1 MARKRRQ
8 PQPDDTKLQLEQIA
22 KADDE
27 RREVPEGETEDQ
39 RIERQSA
46 LLRPELRARVDASIV
61 AIGEQVPGLTAVE
74 TAKFLATRAGRDA
87 LKQGKVA
94 LARVDAHLQSITE
107 ERNPLIG
114 KSYGVY
120 GSNPVSF
127 AGVLRA
133 LALSSGEN
141 VRLAALPEG
150 HAERRLLFSGLVE
163 REVEQAFDKLAAI
176 IGDRLGSR
184 AALSKAFTVKG
195 ETLDEA
201 RKVITAVRNHLHAN
215 LPDRKQDDDLRD
227 YGFTP
232 HQPGGRRRGGVVE
245 EEADDGEDDEDLEP

>member
-1 MARKRRQ
+1 MARKRQ
-8 PQPDDTKLQLEQIA
+8 PQPDDIKLQLEQIA

-39 RIERQSA
+39 RIARESA
-46 LLRPELRARVDASIV
+46 LLRPELRARVGASIV

-74 TAKFLATRAGRDA
+74 TAKLLATRAGRDA
-87 LKQGKVA
+87 LEQGKVA

-141 VRLAALPEG
+141 VRIAALPEG
-150 HAERRLLFSGLVE
+150 NAERRLLFSALIE
-163 REVEQAFDKLAAI
+163 REVEQAFDGLAAI

-184 AALSKAFTVKG
+184 AALSKAVTVKG

-227 YGFTP
+227 YGFAP
-232 HQPGGRRRGGVVE
+232 HKPGGRRPRGVVVE
-245 EEADDGEDDEDLEP
+245 EDADDGEDDEDLDP

>member
-39 RIERQSA
+39 RIERESA
-46 LLRPELRARVDASIV
+46 LLRPELRGRVGASIV

-120 GSNPVSF
+120 GANPVSF

-150 HAERRLLFSGLVE
+150 HAERRLLFSALVE
-163 REVEQAFDKLAAI
+163 RAVEQAFDKLAAI

-184 AALSKAFTVKG
+184 AALSKAVTVKG

-232 HQPGGRRRGGVVE
+232 QNPGGRPRGGVVE
-245 EEADDGEDDEDLEP
+245 EDADDGEDDEDLDQ